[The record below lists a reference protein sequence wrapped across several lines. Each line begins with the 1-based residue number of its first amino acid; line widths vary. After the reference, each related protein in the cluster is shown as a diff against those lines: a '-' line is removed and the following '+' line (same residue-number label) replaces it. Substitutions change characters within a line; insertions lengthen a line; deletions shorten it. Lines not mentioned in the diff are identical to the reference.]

1 MATDYEGLVPRGI
14 SQEFLDAIQVESI
27 ALRLGNTMRMSEAT
41 ETLPVV
47 SFMPQAGWTAS
58 RYGGRKPATKIEW
71 SSEEIVPAE
80 VAATLALPE
89 NWITDAGF
97 DVWANVRPTLVTAL
111 SRVIDDAILFGN
123 GEPATFPPNGVVG
136 AGAPV
141 GGPDALAAL
150 DAGFDAVEASGLDVT
165 GIGSRVQIKSAL
177 RAEYRAI
184 GATPDT
190 VPTLSYAGVPIVT
203 SPEWDTAKCD
213 AVVGDW
219 TKLVIGIREDIS
231 FRTSDSAVLLDGGGV
246 IIANSFQDN
255 LIALKVWM
263 KIGAAIGTP
272 VAPDNASAV
281 NAFVAVDW
289 TP

>member
-1 MATDYEGLVPRGI
+1 MANVYENLIPRAMAREILQVTERQSAVLALGRNLTMPSGLV
-14 SQEFLDAIQVESI
+14 SI
-27 ALRLGNTMRMSEAT
+27 PIVSF
-41 ETLPVV
+41 LPV
-47 SFMPQAGWTAS
+47 AGWVNP